1 MLKLAKPFQK
11 LFLIEAMA
19 FKNNRIGFDMLV
31 IRGNLT
37 IRWGI
42 EVFVWLQPA
51 PERRSRVPI
60 RTESVRK

>member
-11 LFLIEAMA
+11 LFLIAAMA
-19 FKNNRIGFDMLV
+19 VNNNRIGFDLLV
-31 IRGNLT
+31 IRGKLT

-51 PERRSRVPI
+51 PMRRSRVPI
-60 RTESVRK
+60 RTGSVRK